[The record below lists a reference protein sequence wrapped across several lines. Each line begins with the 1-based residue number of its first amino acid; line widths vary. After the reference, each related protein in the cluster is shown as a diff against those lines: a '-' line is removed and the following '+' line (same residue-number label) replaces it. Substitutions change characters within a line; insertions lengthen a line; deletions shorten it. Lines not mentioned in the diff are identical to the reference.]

1 MASQNVTLSLPK
13 DVLHRVKIAAA
24 RRGTSISRLLR
35 TTLERIAEADDAY
48 ERAKRRSLASLRRP
62 ADLGTRG
69 RRPVSR
75 DELHE
80 R

>member
-1 MASQNVTLSLPK
+1 MSSQNVTLSLPK
-13 DVLHRVKIAAA
+13 DVLSRVKIAAA

-35 TTLERIAEADDAY
+35 TTLEGIAEADDAY
-48 ERAKRRSLASLRRP
+48 ERAKERSLASLRRP

-69 RRPVSR
+69 RPPASR
-75 DELHE
+75 DDLHE